1 MKHTHRHVSFTF
13 VLTFVIPSECLS
25 CPVLHCHQSCPL
37 LRGAESSGVWV
48 ASWLD
53 QRIVRLIT
61 VFGSVRWGFPSLQMD
76 LRSMMKECAMKEGS
90 GPISD
95 PNVRLMLLTKGV
107 EHRRRFPTDWLVR
120 TVEDVSSQL
129 FTPYMKSDLKS
140 CAAAMMKRW
149 GRCVGSAARP
159 GNTSVHF
166 PSTERQFGEI
176 QESFRPTMAQS
187 RDLPR
192 W

>member
-1 MKHTHRHVSFTF
+1 MPFF
-13 VLTFVIPSECLS
+13 FLS
-25 CPVLHCHQSCPL
+25 PVLSFVVISL
-37 LRGAESSGVWV
+37 VRGAESSGVWF

-61 VFGSVRWGFPSLQMD
+61 VFGSARWGFPSLQMD

-120 TVEDVSSQL
+120 TAIPCALNISANSESEGLCRGSKESPNQGATFMSATIFPPRSANLDKFRSL
-129 FTPYMKSDLKS
+129 FGP
-140 CAAAMMKRW
+140 
-149 GRCVGSAARP
+149 
-159 GNTSVHF
+159 
-166 PSTERQFGEI
+166 
-176 QESFRPTMAQS
+176 QS